1 MMTRPSLSKAELRAQ
16 LEAAAASYR
25 GAVTYCPPAARPEP
39 EPEEPDLDDNE
50 ECATA
55 DILPLKL
62 GV

>member
-25 GAVTYCPPAARPEP
+25 GAATARPEP